1 MTKLYLNKCF
11 HYSLTLFT
19 MEVQEKKCEVSKII
33 TESILPAFMVVRI
46 G

>member
-19 MEVQEKKCEVSKII
+19 MEVQEKNVKFKK
-33 TESILPAFMVVRI
+33 
-46 G
+46 